1 MRCGGRGAARGVA
14 RWRRPRTGAAGARA
28 RGDDAAAHL
37 AQLLRELDHEG
48 GALLRRERG
57 DVDGWCDVRLNRT
70 APTKAFVAGADE
82 TWSNKRTKNGWL
94 IMARVII
101 AGQGERSSS
110 IMNINRAIPTY

>member
-14 RWRRPRTGAAGARA
+14 RRRRPRTGAAGARA

-57 DVDGWCDVRLNRT
+57 DVDGWCDVRLNENR
-70 APTKAFVAGADE
+70 AHQSALSPEPTKLGAIREQKMD
-82 TWSNKRTKNGWL
+82 G
-94 IMARVII
+94 
-101 AGQGERSSS
+101 
-110 IMNINRAIPTY
+110 